1 MPFILEG
8 FTVTYFINVKK
19 LQKLALPN
27 AFRKFWEC
35 NLCPI
40 SQLFIAVVLNFVAF
54 GQLENNMFIN
64 KSIFVLLMFCQEI

>member
-8 FTVTYFINVKK
+8 FTVTYFI
-19 LQKLALPN
+19 N